1 MNNELQNLINKQNE
15 QIQQLLEVNSELQQ
29 QNEQL
34 MKQNKTWKEQ
44 SQIQN
49 DILMAYH
56 SYDYSA
62 NKLSQNLTT
71 QNKQLIDLVGWSM
84 AQNDSLVKQNKQLL
98 QQIKILKS

>member
-1 MNNELQNLINKQNE
+1 MLIYDLSGERLYFVRPKM
-15 QIQQLLEVNSELQQ
+15 IKNSELQQ

-56 SYDYSA
+56 NYDYSA
-62 NKLSQNLTT
+62 NKLSQNLT
-71 QNKQLIDLVGWSM
+71 KREI
-84 AQNDSLVKQNKQLL
+84 
-98 QQIKILKS
+98 

>member
-34 MKQNKTWKEQ
+34 MEQNKIWEEQ
-44 SQIQN
+44 FRIQD

-56 SYDYSA
+56 NYDYST
-62 NKLSQNLTT
+62 NELSQTLTT
-71 QNKQLIDLVGWSM
+71 RNKQLIDLIGWSI
-84 AQNDSLVKQNKQLL
+84 AQND
-98 QQIKILKS
+98 